1 MVNVKAVEA
10 KHVEAPAAGEAPP
23 DAYGRLIRASMVAV
37 NHDHFLSYRLDLDVD
52 GPQNSV
58 VVDRI
63 TPQRLPAAS
72 PRKSL
77 WTVQSQTL
85 RSEREGSLH
94 MNMERPSL
102 WRVTN
107 PARRGPTGYPVSY
120 QLRPGHTAMSLLA
133 PEDNPQVRGGFSSH
147 TLWVTRQDDRQRL
160 AAGPYSTGAKRA
172 GGVPAWAAADR
183 PLENADVVLWYTM
196 GMHHVVRA
204 EDWPV
209 MPVVWHELELRP
221 FDFFAKNPALD
232 LPR

>member
-1 MVNVKAVEA
+1 
-10 KHVEAPAAGEAPP
+10 
-23 DAYGRLIRASMVAV
+23 
-37 NHDHFLSYRLDLDVD
+37 
-52 GPQNSV
+52 
-58 VVDRI
+58 
-63 TPQRLPAAS
+63 
-72 PRKSL
+72 
-77 WTVQSQTL
+77 
-85 RSEREGSLH
+85 
-94 MNMERPSL
+94 
-102 WRVTN
+102 
-107 PARRGPTGYPVSY
+107 
-120 QLRPGHTAMSLLA
+120 
-133 PEDNPQVRGGFSSH
+133 
-147 TLWVTRQDDRQRL
+147 VTRQDDRQRL